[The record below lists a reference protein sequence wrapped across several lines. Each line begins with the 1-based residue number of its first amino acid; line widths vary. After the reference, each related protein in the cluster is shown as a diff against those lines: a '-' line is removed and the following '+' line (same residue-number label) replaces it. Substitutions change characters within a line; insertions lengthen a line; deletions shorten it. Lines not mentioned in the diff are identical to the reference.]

1 MKTNKKVMQINARLQ
16 PVNNIK
22 TEHTTETM
30 AAYSFHFLSLKD
42 KLYVKKKLIN
52 RCNAI
57 SLGFNPISL
66 SPNRWSVNISHPP
79 EKTIKNNNNGTLT
92 IVNDFAKTLNVS
104 LTDKSLVTETKTIT
118 AIKILIQPR

>member
-16 PVNNIK
+16 PVNSIK
-22 TEHTTETM
+22 TVHTTETM
-30 AAYSFHFLSLKD
+30 AANRFHFLSVKD

-66 SPNRWSVNISHPP
+66 SPNRWSVNISHQP
-79 EKTIKNNNNGTLT
+79 EKTIKKYNNGTVT
-92 IVNDFAKTLNVS
+92 IVNDLAKTLNVS
-104 LTDKSLVTETKTIT
+104 LADKSLVTKTKTIT
-118 AIKILIQPR
+118 DIKILIQPR